1 MYRLAQ
7 NACDK
12 KCYYFAP
19 QLDEIVMGTFV
30 VVFWFIA
37 FYILMRK

>member
-1 MYRLAQ
+1 MYRLQ
-7 NACDK
+7 NAYHRQCS
-12 KCYYFAP
+12 YVEP